1 MISEQTKKLLILKKL
16 KNVGPKILETVVNN
30 DGFESKEVEEIVESE
45 PKLRKV
51 ISENNSLIVAEEK
64 VHIDINESKKNG
76 SKIVSVLDDEYP
88 TILRDTSDRPF
99 FLYIKG
105 QLTKRPCVALIGTR
119 KPTIHGEEI
128 TRRISTNNT

>member
-76 SKIVSVLDDEYP
+76 SKI
-88 TILRDTSDRPF
+88 I
-99 FLYIKG
+99 
-105 QLTKRPCVALIGTR
+105 
-119 KPTIHGEEI
+119 IHF
-128 TRRISTNNT
+128 NNAT